1 MTHASAFVPAG
12 IAAALVTVAL
22 LCRVFV
28 RLTDHPRLVVR
39 GRLIRRSGGVR
50 LSFVSGRGG
59 WCLETAFGPRGHG
72 GGVAAPLRLPQLRAT
87 RGASAAGAREGRGRA
102 VGAPP

>member
-22 LCRVFV
+22 LGRVFV

-50 LSFVSGRGG
+50 LSFVSGRCG
-59 WCLETAFGPRGHG
+59 WGLGTAFGPRGHG
-72 GGVAAPLRLPQLRAT
+72 GGAAPRIRLPQLRAN
-87 RGASAAGAREGRGRA
+87 RVASAAGAPQVRR
-102 VGAPP
+102 

>member
-12 IAAALVTVAL
+12 IAAALVTIAL
-22 LCRVFV
+22 LSRVFV
-28 RLTDHPRLVVR
+28 RPTDHPRLVVR

-50 LSFVSGRGG
+50 LRFVSGRCG

-72 GGVAAPLRLPQLRAT
+72 GDVAARIRLRQLRAT
-87 RGASAAGAREGRGRA
+87 RVASAARSR
-102 VGAPP
+102 